1 MIASSALRIGR
12 IPHTDL
18 LMDAKDLFDGL
29 WRGSAG
35 CAAHRRKRARLARH
49 APDQGLQDVVVRTRS
64 DWSASGIHGFAVPD
78 VKPGHGLTRVLSFPS
93 PSGWRDQMTAFI
105 GRREFIALLGGAAA
119 SWPLAAQ
126 AQQPGPMRRI
136 SVLSG
141 LVESDP
147 ETPLR
152 VVAFRQALGKLGWSE
167 GRDLVIDFRWGA
179 GDPSLLRVYAK
190 ELIGATP
197 DVVVAE
203 STPAAAALR
212 QETSAVSIVFLQV
225 GNPIG
230 SGFVA
235 SLAHPGGN
243 LTGFTNFEPTMGGKW
258 LELLK
263 EIAPPVTR
271 AIAIFN
277 PDTHS
282 GQYWQTM
289 EAAAPS
295 LTMEFKRAPVRD
307 VTGIESAVGDLA
319 REPNGGVV
327 VMPDAFTLTHLELII
342 ALTARHR
349 LPSIYPFRVFTV
361 NGGLLSYGIDHVDV
375 YRRVASYVDRILK
388 GEKPADLPV
397 QAPTKYELVVNLK
410 TAKALGLD
418 VPSSLLPRADEV
430 IE

>member
-1 MIASSALRIGR
+1 MSS
-12 IPHTDL
+12 
-18 LMDAKDLFDGL
+18 
-29 WRGSAG
+29 
-35 CAAHRRKRARLARH
+35 
-49 APDQGLQDVVVRTRS
+49 
-64 DWSASGIHGFAVPD
+64 
-78 VKPGHGLTRVLSFPS
+78 
-93 PSGWRDQMTAFI
+93 
-105 GRREFIALLGGAAA
+105 RREFITLLGGAAA
-119 SWPLAAQ
+119 AWPLAAR
-126 AQQPGPMRRI
+126 AQQPYRVRRI
-136 SVLSG
+136 GVLSG

-179 GDPSLLRVYAK
+179 GDPSLMRVHAK

-197 DVVVAE
+197 DVIVAE

-225 GNPIG
+225 GNPVG

-243 LTGFTNFEPTMGGKW
+243 LTGLTNFEPTMGGKW

-295 LTMEFKRAPVRD
+295 LAVEFKRAPVRD
-307 VTGIESAVGDLA
+307 VTGIESAVADLA

-327 VMPDAFTLTHLELII
+327 VMPDAFTLTHLELIV

-375 YRRVASYVDRILK
+375 YRRAASYVDRILR
-388 GEKPADLPV
+388 GEKPANLPV
-397 QAPTKYELVVNLK
+397 QAPTKFELIINLK
-410 TAKALGLD
+410 TARALGLD
-418 VPSSLLPRADEV
+418 VPLFLQQRADEV

>member
-1 MIASSALRIGR
+1 
-12 IPHTDL
+12 
-18 LMDAKDLFDGL
+18 
-29 WRGSAG
+29 
-35 CAAHRRKRARLARH
+35 
-49 APDQGLQDVVVRTRS
+49 
-64 DWSASGIHGFAVPD
+64 
-78 VKPGHGLTRVLSFPS
+78 
-93 PSGWRDQMTAFI
+93 
-105 GRREFIALLGGAAA
+105 
-119 SWPLAAQ
+119 
-126 AQQPGPMRRI
+126 
-136 SVLSG
+136 
-141 LVESDP
+141 
-147 ETPLR
+147 
-152 VVAFRQALGKLGWSE
+152 
-167 GRDLVIDFRWGA
+167 VIDFRWGA
-179 GDPSLLRVYAK
+179 GDPSLMRVHAK

-212 QETSAVSIVFLQV
+212 QETSAVPIVFLQV
-225 GNPIG
+225 GNPVG

-271 AIAIFN
+271 AIAVFN

-282 GQYWQTM
+282 GQYWRTM

-295 LTMEFKRAPVRD
+295 LAVEFKRTPVRD
-307 VTGIESAVGDLA
+307 VTGIESAVADLA

-327 VMPDAFTLTHLELII
+327 VMPDAFTLTHLQLIV

-375 YRRVASYVDRILK
+375 YRRAASYVDRILR
-388 GEKPADLPV
+388 GEKPANLPV
-397 QAPTKYELVVNLK
+397 QAPTKFELIVNLK

-418 VPSSLLPRADEV
+418 VPWFLQQRADEV

>member
-1 MIASSALRIGR
+1 M
-12 IPHTDL
+12 
-18 LMDAKDLFDGL
+18 MK
-29 WRGSAG
+29 
-35 CAAHRRKRARLARH
+35 RR
-49 APDQGLQDVVVRTRS
+49 D
-64 DWSASGIHGFAVPD
+64 
-78 VKPGHGLTRVLSFPS
+78 
-93 PSGWRDQMTAFI
+93 FI
-105 GRREFIALLGGAAA
+105 TLLGGAAA
-119 SWPLAAQ
+119 AAWPLAAR
-126 AQQPGPMRRI
+126 AQQGERVRRI
-136 SVLSG
+136 GVLSG

-179 GDPSLLRVYAK
+179 GDPSLMRVHAK
-190 ELIGATP
+190 ALIGATP

-225 GNPIG
+225 GNPVG

-289 EAAAPS
+289 EVAAPS
-295 LTMEFKRAPVRD
+295 FAVEFKRAPVRD
-307 VTGIESAVGDLA
+307 VTGIESAVADLA

-327 VMPDAFTLTHLELII
+327 VMPDAFTLTHLELIV

-375 YRRVASYVDRILK
+375 YRRAASYVDRILR
-388 GEKPADLPV
+388 GEKPANLPV
-397 QAPTKYELVVNLK
+397 QAPTKFDLVVNLK
-410 TAKALGLD
+410 TARALGLD
-418 VPSSLLPRADEV
+418 VPLFLQQRADEV